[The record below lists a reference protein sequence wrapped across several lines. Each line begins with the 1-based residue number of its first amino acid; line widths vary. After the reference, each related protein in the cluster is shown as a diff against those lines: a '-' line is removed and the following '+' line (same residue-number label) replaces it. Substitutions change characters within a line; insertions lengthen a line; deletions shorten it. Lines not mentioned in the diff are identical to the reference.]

1 MGIRKVGRALAS
13 VAGMDVSTVTPRWAY
28 DTLPLASSC
37 DSLADAALS
46 FANAG
51 IATFPCTPGG
61 KEPLTA
67 HGFKDAS
74 ADPTRVAWWWRKF
87 PDANV
92 GLPTGAATAVDVV
105 DIDVHGEASGFPA
118 IARAREAELVGSWV
132 WCVRTPS
139 GGMHVY
145 FPHPVGVEQRSWQSP
160 RTHIDF
166 RGDGGYVIAP
176 PSRIEV
182 DGTVRRYEV
191 IAVASRAPAPVD
203 AAALRR
209 FLNPPI
215 PPRPPGCAPA
225 RGGADPEALAYVVRN
240 APVGGRN
247 SALFWAA
254 CRMVEASFDY
264 ASTIGVLGNAAVDN
278 GLSPREAERT
288 VTSAFDITAPLPDA
302 PGPAPDPVQKSD
314 SDLDEPHDPFGP
326 EAVSL

>member
-1 MGIRKVGRALAS
+1 MMGRVAAS
-13 VAGMDVSTVTPRWAY
+13 VAGMDVSTVAPHWAY

-37 DSLADAALS
+37 DSLARAALV
-46 FANAG
+46 FASVGVAV
-51 IATFPCTPGG
+51 FPCVPGG
-61 KEPLTA
+61 KEPLTVR
-67 HGFKDAS
+67 GFKDAS
-74 ADPTRVAWWWRKF
+74 ADTRQVESWWREY
-87 PDANV
+87 PTANI
-92 GLPTGAATAVDVV
+92 GLPTGVSNAVDVV
-105 DIDVHGEASGFPA
+105 DIDVHGDASGFPS
-118 IARAREAELVGSWV
+118 IAKAREADLVGSWV

-160 RTHIDF
+160 RKHIDF

-191 IAVASRAPAPVD
+191 IAVASDSPGPVD

-209 FLNPPI
+209 FLDPPNPP
-215 PPRPPGCAPA
+215 RHPGHAPA
-225 RGGADPEALAYVVRN
+225 RGGADPEALTHVVRN

-254 CRMVEASFDY
+254 CRMVEARFDY
-264 ASTIGVLGNAAVDN
+264 SSTIGALGNAAVDN

-288 VTSAFDITAPLPDA
+288 VVSAFERTGPHLNSAAPATDRTHRL
-302 PGPAPDPVQKSD
+302 DPE
-314 SDLDEPHDPFGP
+314 LDEADNPFGP
-326 EAVSL
+326 EVASL

>member
-1 MGIRKVGRALAS
+1 
-13 VAGMDVSTVTPRWAY
+13 MDISTAPPRWAY

-37 DSLADAALS
+37 DSLADAALG
-46 FANAG
+46 FAQSG
-51 IATFPCTPGG
+51 IAVFPCARGG

-67 HGFKDAS
+67 HGFKDAT
-74 ADPTRVAWWWRKF
+74 ADPGRVAWWWRRF
-87 PDANV
+87 PEANL
-92 GLPTGAATAVDVV
+92 GLPTGAFTGVDVV
-105 DIDVHGEASGFPA
+105 DVDVHGAASGFPA
-118 IARAREAELVGSWV
+118 MAKAREAGLVGEWV

-160 RTHIDF
+160 RTHVDF

-182 DGTVRRYEV
+182 DGAVRRYEV
-191 IAVASRAPAPVD
+191 IAVANHAPGPVD
-203 AAALRR
+203 SAALRR
-209 FLNPPI
+209 FLDPPVS
-215 PPRPPGCAPA
+215 PRSPGYEPA
-225 RGGADPEALAYVVRN
+225 RGGADPEALAYFVRN
-240 APVGGRN
+240 AQVGGRN

-288 VTSAFDITAPLPDA
+288 VVSAFQRTAPLPSSADHT
-302 PGPAPDPVQKSD
+302 PDRAARPEP
-314 SDLDEPHDPFGP
+314 DLDETHDPFGS
-326 EAVSL
+326 EVVSL

>member
-1 MGIRKVGRALAS
+1 
-13 VAGMDVSTVTPRWAY
+13 MDLSTVTPRWEY
-28 DTLPLASSC
+28 DTLPLASSS
-37 DSLADAALS
+37 DSLAGAALV
-46 FANAG
+46 FASTGVAV
-51 IATFPCTPGG
+51 FPCAPGS

-74 ADPTRVAWWWRKF
+74 ADPARVASWWRKV

-92 GLPTGAATAVDVV
+92 GLPTGAPNAVDIV
-105 DIDVHGEASGFPA
+105 DIDVHGEASGFAA
-118 IARAREAELVGSWV
+118 IAKAREADLVGSWV

-145 FPHPVGVEQRSWQSP
+145 FPHPVGLEQRSWQSP
-160 RTHIDF
+160 RSHIDF

-182 DGTVRRYEV
+182 DGTERRYEV
-191 IAVASRAPAPVD
+191 VAVASHVPGPVD
-203 AAALRR
+203 ADRLRR
-209 FLNPPI
+209 FLDPST
-215 PPRPPGCAPA
+215 PPRRPGYAPA

-254 CRMVEASFDY
+254 CRMVEGRFDY
-264 ASTIGVLGNAAVDN
+264 SSTVGALGSAAVHN
-278 GLSPREAERT
+278 GLSPRETERT
-288 VTSAFDITAPLPDA
+288 VISAFERTAPHLNPA
-302 PGPAPDPVQKSD
+302 GPARDRTHPLDPQLNEAD
-314 SDLDEPHDPFGP
+314 NPFGP